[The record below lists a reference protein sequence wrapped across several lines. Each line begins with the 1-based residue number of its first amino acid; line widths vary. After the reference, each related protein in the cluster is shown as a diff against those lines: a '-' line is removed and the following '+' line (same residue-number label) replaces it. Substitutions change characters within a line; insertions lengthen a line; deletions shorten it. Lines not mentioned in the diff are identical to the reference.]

1 MQTVLANVLNV
12 VYMLLILGVLVL
24 VHELGHLYAAR
35 RIGVPVISFSIGMG
49 PVLYRWKTK
58 SFGDTEFRLSLVPF
72 GGYVIVSGE
81 GEDAEDPNSLYTKS
95 PWKRMWFAAS
105 GVTMNFLLALVLFFV
120 IAFAW
125 GEPVAF
131 INKIGG
137 VTGNEPAQKAGMQA
151 GDWILYVNNE
161 PCLDWSGVVEKIS
174 ANPEKEIS
182 VVYGR
187 EQGQKTVEVTYQSE
201 VSIFGKDKETLSSF
215 KFPAEKPDNEVLISI
230 DGQYFR
236 LNSLSAIN
244 GNAVGN
250 WEDVIKNIGLTS
262 SLKSL
267 TYDVSL
273 ETFDVKMTPYPKTEK
288 IGDKEVIVG
297 KIGIMVGQP
306 KMKRIG
312 FFDSIWIALQQFW
325 YFIAALFAFFVRLF
339 QGQIG
344 GGDVAGPVKL
354 VDYTGQAAR
363 MGWMSILSFTAM
375 LSMNLGFINMVP
387 FPGLD
392 GARFFFSLFEG
403 ITGKKLSRKVENIV
417 HGVGFFILI
426 GIMILIFSSEIIG
439 LFR

>member
-1 MQTVLANVLNV
+1 MQTVLNVI
-12 VYMLLILGVLVL
+12 YMLLILGVLVL

-49 PVLYRWKTK
+49 PVLYRWKIK

-120 IAFAW
+120 ISFAW
-125 GEPVAF
+125 GEPVAVL
-131 INKIGG
+131 NRIGG
-137 VTGNEPAQKAGMQA
+137 VTANEPAQKAGMEA

-182 VVYGR
+182 MVYGR
-187 EQGQKTVEVTYQSE
+187 EQNQKTVEVTYQSE
-201 VSIFGKDKETLSSF
+201 VSIFGGEKETLSSF

-230 DGQYFR
+230 DGKYFR

-244 GNAVGN
+244 NNAIKE
-250 WEDVIKNIGLTS
+250 WKDVLTESNITSNLTS
-262 SLKSL
+262 L
-267 TYDVSL
+267 TFDVSID
-273 ETFDVKMTPYPKTEK
+273 TFDVKITPYAKTDK
-288 IGDKEVIVG
+288 IGDKEVTVG
-297 KIGIMVGQP
+297 KIGIMMGQP
-306 KMKRIG
+306 KTKRIG
-312 FFDSIWIALQQFW
+312 FFDAIWIALQQFW
-325 YFIAALFAFFVRLF
+325 YFFVALFAFFARLF
-339 QGQIG
+339 QGKVQGGEIASVIG
-344 GGDVAGPVKL
+344 L
-354 VDYTGQAAR
+354 TEMTGQAAK

-417 HGVGFFILI
+417 HGIGFFILI
-426 GIMILIFSSEIIG
+426 GLMVLVLVNEIISR
-439 LFR
+439 L

>member
-1 MQTVLANVLNV
+1 MQTVLNII
-12 VYMLLILGVLVL
+12 YMLLVLGVLVL

-58 SFGDTEFRLSLVPF
+58 SFGETEFRLSLVPF

-81 GEDAEDPNSLYTKS
+81 GEDADDPNSLYTKS

-105 GVTMNFLLALVLFFV
+105 GVTMNFLLALLLFFV

-125 GEPVAF
+125 GEPVALL
-131 INKIGG
+131 NRIGG
-137 VTGNEPAQKAGMQA
+137 VTANEPAQQAGMQA

-161 PCLDWSGVVEKIS
+161 PCQDWSGVVEKIS

-187 EQGQKTVEVTYQSE
+187 EQDQETVYVTYQSE
-201 VSIFGKDKETLSSF
+201 VLVFGKEKETLSSY
-215 KFPAEKPDNEVLISI
+215 KFPTERPDNEVFIAI
-230 DGQYFR
+230 DGKYFR
-236 LNSLSAIN
+236 LNSISAVN
-244 GNAVGN
+244 GNAVKD
-250 WEDVIKNIGLTS
+250 WEDALTNLNLTS
-262 SLKSL
+262 SLKNL
-267 TYDVSL
+267 TFDVSI
-273 ETFDVKMTPYPKTEK
+273 ETFDVKMTPYAKTEK
-288 IGDKEVIVG
+288 IGEKEVTVG
-297 KIGIMVGQP
+297 KLGIMVGQP

-312 FFDSIWIALQQFW
+312 FLDSIWIALQQFW

-354 VDYTGQAAR
+354 VEYTGQAAR

-426 GIMILIFSSEIIG
+426 GIMILIFSSELIG